1 MIRQLNGKYVGD
13 ASVVELA
20 GLSTDAKPTAGL
32 ATGSLF
38 LEVDTGKIYAFDEV
52 GENWN
57 ELS

>member
-13 ASVVELA
+13 VSVVELA

-38 LEVDTGKIYAFDEV
+38 LEVDTGKIYAYDEV
-52 GENWN
+52 GGDWT